1 MSRLMTTP
9 LPVQITDPVLA
20 DFAGVRHAFFT
31 RQGGVSQGVYGSLN
45 MGYGSNDEREAITE
59 NRRLAMAAIDMPP
72 GTLNTVYQVHGTEV
86 AMADRCWDP
95 TDAPRADAM
104 VTDRPGI
111 AIGILTA
118 DCVPVLF
125 VGEAPDGR
133 KIIGGAHAGWRGAV
147 TGVLD
152 NTVAA
157 MEGLGAT
164 RDTIRAA
171 IGPCIGV
178 KSYEVGPEF
187 PKPFLDQDP
196 GNARFFHPGIRKGHP
211 MFDIAGYVENRL
223 AAVFVGKVGRIDAD
237 TCADEDRFFSYRRK
251 TLTDEADYGRE
262 LSAIAIEG

>member
-1 MSRLMTTP
+1 MTTP
-9 LPVQITDPVLA
+9 LPVQITEPALA
-20 DFAGVRHAFFT
+20 EMPGIRHAFFT
-31 RQGGVSQGVYGSLN
+31 RQGGVSQGVYASLN
-45 MGYGSNDEREAITE
+45 MGYGSDDDREAISE
-59 NRRLAMAAIDMPP
+59 NRRLAMAAFDLPASA
-72 GTLNTVYQVHGTEV
+72 LNTAYQIHGTEV
-86 AMADRCWDP
+86 AMADRDWNL
-95 TDAPRADAM
+95 TGAPHADAM

-125 VGEAPDGR
+125 AGEAPDGR

-152 NTVAA
+152 STVVA
-157 MEGLGAT
+157 MENLGAA

-187 PKPFLDQDP
+187 PKPFVDQDRQ
-196 GNARFFHPGIRKGHP
+196 NARFFRPGIRKGHP
-211 MFDIAGYVENRL
+211 MFNIAGYVENRL
-223 AAVFVGKVGRIDAD
+223 AALFVGQVGRIDAD

-251 TLTDEADYGRE
+251 TLTGEVDYGRQ
-262 LSAIAIEG
+262 LSAITIEA

>member
-1 MSRLMTTP
+1 MTTTFP
-9 LPVQITDPVLA
+9 LQITDPGLEGVK
-20 DFAGVRHAFFT
+20 GVRHAFFT
-31 RQGGVSQGVYGSLN
+31 RQGGVSQGVYASLN
-45 MGYGSNDEREAITE
+45 MGYGSDDDREAITE
-59 NRRLAMAAIDMPP
+59 NRRLAMAAFDLPV
-72 GTLNTVYQVHGTEV
+72 GALNTVYQFHGTEV
-86 AMADRCWDP
+86 ALADRNWDP

-125 VGEAPDGR
+125 TGEAPDGR

-152 NTVAA
+152 STVTA
-157 MEGLGAT
+157 MEELGAT

-178 KSYEVGPEF
+178 ESYEVGHEF

-196 GNARFFHPGIRKGHP
+196 QNARFFRPGIRKGHP
-211 MFDIAGYVENRL
+211 MFNIAGYVENRL
-223 AAVFVGKVGRIDAD
+223 AALFVRQVGRIDAD

-251 TLTDEADYGRE
+251 TLTGEPDFGRE
-262 LSAIAIEG
+262 LSAITIEA